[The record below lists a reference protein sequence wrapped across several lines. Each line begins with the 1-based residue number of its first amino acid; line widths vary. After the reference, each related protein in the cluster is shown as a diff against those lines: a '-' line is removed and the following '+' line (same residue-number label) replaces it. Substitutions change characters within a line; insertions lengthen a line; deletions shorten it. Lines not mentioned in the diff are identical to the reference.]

1 MQVGDYPC
9 LCLCLGFSQ
18 MIMILPF
25 LLMTLH
31 FSQIGFTDDLTFT
44 VISPFLRSLFP
55 SVLPVYTPKPGSRS
69 ENSITGCQYLYIDT
83 LNGHN
88 TSVPTKFAWALYH
101 HYPWKSSIFSTNFL
115 YFFLYFLG
123 IFTKKSGPIRCFTE
137 IRKTR
142 TPLLFVWVA
151 KNHKWFFLFVSPDD
165 TALG

>member
-1 MQVGDYPC
+1 M
-9 LCLCLGFSQ
+9 
-18 MIMILPF
+18 LPF
-25 LLMTLH
+25 LLIILH

-55 SVLPVYTPKPGSRS
+55 SVLPVYTPKPGPQT
-69 ENSITGCQYLYIDT
+69 ENSNTGCQYLYIDT

-123 IFTKKSGPIRCFTE
+123 IFTKYDRSNSLLRWVTGNPNSALLRLGSANFWRKFAYLSLQMIRPLDKSYGDISSVT
-137 IRKTR
+137 
-142 TPLLFVWVA
+142 L
-151 KNHKWFFLFVSPDD
+151 SPGRI
-165 TALG
+165 LI